1 MESCGWGYPGRA
13 GGGAAITPC
22 GIVLGIRTR
31 AKRDGRGTRT
41 GGAASTKT
49 REDQVAPEE
58 LVKLWSDAPW
68 PEPPNGTVGLASATG
83 CSLAAVDFG
92 GGRASTRRML
102 TLDAPRT
109 MAARTSELGK

>member
-1 MESCGWGYPGRA
+1 MGGVTRVERGEELQSRRAESCLGYARA
-13 GGGAAITPC
+13 
-22 GIVLGIRTR
+22 RSEN
-31 AKRDGRGTRT
+31 GRGTRT

-68 PEPPNGTVGLASATG
+68 PELPNGTVGLASATG